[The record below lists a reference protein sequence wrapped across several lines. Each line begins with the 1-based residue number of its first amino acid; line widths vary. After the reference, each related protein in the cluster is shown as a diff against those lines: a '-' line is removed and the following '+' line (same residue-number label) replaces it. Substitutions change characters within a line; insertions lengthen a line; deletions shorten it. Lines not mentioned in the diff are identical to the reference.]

1 MGIAVLSRLSVLG
14 AIFLC
19 LSLSSLSKA
28 SEQQGDAEAFAIDA
42 TIRHSVIDVLLKQL
56 NGYYVF
62 PEVAARIGTTLRA
75 KQKRGGYDSIT
86 DAQVFANVLTADLRE
101 AAHDK
106 HLRVYASETP
116 RSIASSPAPEQREE
130 MLKQMV
136 ARGYGIAK
144 IKILAGNVGYLDV
157 HGFDRVSEAA
167 PAITAAM
174 MQLADCDALI
184 VDVRNNGGGDP
195 AGVAFLSS
203 YLFDQRTHLNDLYW
217 RDGDRTVEFWTD
229 ISVPGR
235 HYGQQKAV
243 YVLTGPR
250 TFSAGEEFSYN
261 LQQLKRATLV
271 GEVTGGGANPGRM
284 RELSPYFSAFIPNGR
299 AINPITKT
307 SWEGVGVT
315 PDINVPTSQTLVM
328 AHKLALEE
336 LATASA
342 DPGHAARLRAKS
354 SELTP

>member
-1 MGIAVLSRLSVLG
+1 MARFHAAAASLL
-14 AIFLC
+14 AICFLQV
-19 LSLSSLSKA
+19 A
-28 SEQQGDAEAFAIDA
+28 SHAEALPIDA
-42 TIRHSVIDVLLKQL
+42 SVRQRVIDVLLKQL
-56 NGYYVF
+56 NDYYVF
-62 PEVAARIGTTLRA
+62 PEVAGRIGTTLRA
-75 KQKRGGYDSIT
+75 KQKRGGYDGIT
-86 DAQVFANVLTADLRE
+86 DAEVFANVLTADLRE
-101 AAHDK
+101 TGHDK
-106 HLRVYASETP
+106 HLRVNVSETP
-116 RSIASSPAPEQREE
+116 RSVASSPAPEQREE

-144 IKILAGNVGYLDV
+144 IEILAGNVGYLDV

-184 VDVRNNGGGDP
+184 IDVRNNGGGDP

-217 RDGDRTVEFWTD
+217 RDGDRIAEFWTD
-229 ISVPGR
+229 ISVPGK
-235 HYGQQKAV
+235 HYGQRKAV

-271 GEVTGGGANPGRM
+271 GEVTGGGANPGQM
-284 RELSPYFSAFIPNGR
+284 RELSPYFAAFIPTGR

-307 SWEGVGVT
+307 NWEGVGVT
-315 PDINVPTSQTLVM
+315 PDIKVPISQTFVT
-328 AHKLALEE
+328 AHKLALEK
-336 LATASA
+336 LAAAST
-342 DPGHAARLRAKS
+342 DPGHAAWLRAKS

>member
-1 MGIAVLSRLSVLG
+1 MARFHAAAASLL
-14 AIFLC
+14 AICFIQV
-19 LSLSSLSKA
+19 A
-28 SEQQGDAEAFAIDA
+28 AHAEALPIDA
-42 TIRHSVIDVLLKQL
+42 TVRERVIDVLLKQL
-56 NGYYVF
+56 NDHYVF
-62 PEVAARIGTTLRA
+62 PEVAGSIGTSVRA
-75 KQKRGGYDSIT
+75 KQKRGGYDIIT
-86 DAQVFANVLTADLRE
+86 DAAVFANVLTADLRE
-101 AAHDK
+101 AGHDK
-106 HLRVYASETP
+106 HLSVRASETP
-116 RSIASSPAPEQREE
+116 RPIASSPAPEQREE

-144 IKILAGNVGYLDV
+144 IEILAGNVGYLDV
-157 HGFDRVSEAA
+157 HGFDRVSDAA

-184 VDVRNNGGGDP
+184 IDVRNNGGGDP

-217 RDGDRTVEFWTD
+217 RDGDRIVEFWTD
-229 ISVPGR
+229 ISVPGK

-271 GEVTGGGANPGRM
+271 GEVTGGGANPGQM
-284 RELSPYFSAFIPNGR
+284 RELSPYFAAFIPNGR

-307 SWEGVGVT
+307 NWEGVGVT
-315 PDINVPTSQTLVM
+315 PDINVPISQSLVT
-328 AHKLALEE
+328 AHKLALER
-336 LATASA
+336 LAAAST
-342 DPGHAARLRAKS
+342 DPGHAARLRAQS
-354 SELTP
+354 GELAP

>member
-1 MGIAVLSRLSVLG
+1 MARFHAAAASLL
-14 AIFLC
+14 AICFIQV
-19 LSLSSLSKA
+19 A
-28 SEQQGDAEAFAIDA
+28 AHAEALPIDA
-42 TIRHSVIDVLLKQL
+42 TVRERVIDVLLKQL
-56 NGYYVF
+56 NDHYVF
-62 PEVAARIGTTLRA
+62 PEVAGSIGTSVRA

-86 DAQVFANVLTADLRE
+86 DAAVFANVLTADLRE
-101 AAHDK
+101 AGHDK
-106 HLRVYASETP
+106 HLSVRASEAP
-116 RSIASSPAPEQREE
+116 RPIASSPAPEQREE

-144 IKILAGNVGYLDV
+144 IEILAGNVGYLDV
-157 HGFDRVSEAA
+157 HGFDRVGDAA

-217 RDGDRTVEFWTD
+217 RDGDRIVEFWTD
-229 ISVPGR
+229 ISVPGK

-284 RELSPYFSAFIPNGR
+284 RELSPYFAAFIPNGR
-299 AINPITKT
+299 AINPVTKT
-307 SWEGVGVT
+307 NWEGVGVT
-315 PDINVPTSQTLVM
+315 PDINVPISQSLVT
-328 AHKLALEE
+328 AHKLALER
-336 LATASA
+336 LAAAST
-342 DPGHAARLRAKS
+342 DPGHAARLRAQS
-354 SELTP
+354 RELAP